1 MEAPKPLSLV
11 TSRMEPSGVVGENPT
26 WKPVQQL
33 GIQHLDHKI
42 LQADKTGKWEIGKG
56 GSQSEEFEMED

>member
-1 MEAPKPLSLV
+1 
-11 TSRMEPSGVVGENPT
+11 MEPSGVVGENPT